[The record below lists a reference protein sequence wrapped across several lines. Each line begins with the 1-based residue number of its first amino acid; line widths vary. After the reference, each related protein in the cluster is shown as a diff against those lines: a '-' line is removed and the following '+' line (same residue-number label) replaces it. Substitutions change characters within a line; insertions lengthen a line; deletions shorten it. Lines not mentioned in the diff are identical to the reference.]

1 MDDERGF
8 TLIELLVVVLII
20 GILAAVAIPTFLGH
34 ADRARDSS
42 AKSDA
47 RNAVSQMESCFRS
60 AERYTGCPDADHL
73 VASSVAVTV
82 TGGGASYIV
91 SSSSQTGTTFT
102 VERSGMSF
110 VRTCD
115 QPGSG
120 GCRADSS
127 W

>member
-1 MDDERGF
+1 MDERGF

-20 GILAAVAIPTFLGH
+20 GILAAVAIPTLLGH

-47 RNAVSQMESCFRS
+47 RSAVSQMESCFRN
-60 AERYTGCPDADHL
+60 AERYAGCPDANHR
-73 VASSVAVTV
+73 VAPSVAVTI
-82 TGGGASYIV
+82 TGGGAGYLLTST
-91 SSSSQTGTTFT
+91 SATGTTFT
-102 VERSGMSF
+102 IQRAGLGF

-120 GCRADSS
+120 GCGSDGS

>member
-1 MDDERGF
+1 MDEGGF

-47 RNAVSQMESCFRS
+47 RSAVSQMESCFRN
-60 AERYTGCPDADHL
+60 AEHYAGCPDTDHL
-73 VASSVAVTV
+73 VAPSVVVTI
-82 TGGGASYIV
+82 TDGGGSYFV
-91 SSSSQTGTTFT
+91 TSTSATGTAFT
-102 VERSGMSF
+102 IRRAGMGF

-120 GCRADSS
+120 GCQADSS